1 MIRCGENTVERKI
14 LIAVAQNGN
23 SLNTQNQSSRKVLGL
38 VQEHRSPS
46 DKIGLLLVFSIRAPQ
61 QDQENTQTP
70 IEIDRHFPWHRHAG
84 DPLHG
89 ERQDSKSDTE
99 KRRQVDQG
107 QGERSQRFHGRARP
121 GTSTSPIGVTGRS
134 GGQWWRQQCLTF
146 TWPRARQQ

>member
-99 KRRQVDQG
+99 KSGSRAGANAFAQDATGAHG
-107 QGERSQRFHGRARP
+107 QARP
-121 GTSTSPIGVTGRS
+121 RRRS
-134 GGQWWRQQCLTF
+134 ASLADPAVNGG
-146 TWPRARQQ
+146 ARNA